1 MFFFFFSSRRR
12 HTRCALVTG
21 VQTCAL
27 PICLHKS
34 FEDAVHHQ
42 EGTEYWLA
50 RELQE
55 LLGYTTWRSFEQ
67 VVDKAKT
74 ACAKAR
80 VPVADHFA
88 DVGKMIELAKGA
100 QREINDIALTRYACY
115 LRSEEH
121 TYELQSLMR
130 SSYAVFC
137 LKKKKENNNL

>member
-1 MFFFFFSSRRR
+1 MNGRNPEMKKE
-12 HTRCALVTG
+12 LVTR
-21 VQTCAL
+21 
-27 PICLHKS
+27 LHKS

-80 VPVADHFA
+80 VPVAAHFA
-88 DVGKMIELAKGA
+88 AVDRKSVVLGKSVSVRVDLGGPRIIIKKTMNLVVTHSFDVT
-100 QREINDIALTRYACY
+100 LT
-115 LRSEEH
+115 
-121 TYELQSLMR
+121 
-130 SSYAVFC
+130 
-137 LKKKKENNNL
+137 

>member
-1 MFFFFFSSRRR
+1 MIRPPPRS
-12 HTRCALVTG
+12 TRTDTLFPYTTLFRSACQRQVSAEKLRPVKKSPMNGRNPEMKKELVTR
-21 VQTCAL
+21 
-27 PICLHKS
+27 LHKS

-88 DVGKMIELAKGA
+88 DGGKMISLAQGA
-100 QREINDIALTRYACY
+100 QREI
-115 LRSEEH
+115 
-121 TYELQSLMR
+121 
-130 SSYAVFC
+130 
-137 LKKKKENNNL
+137 